1 MISFQSF
8 EQPLNYIKTLM
19 HYRAN
24 SRHDY
29 QKYLIRLYISFNNS
43 EYYTKLYSKLERD
56 SYNFN
61 SFYKHINA
69 NSLFTDRQID
79 IICRRLESRSAI
91 KNISSGAYYRQ
102 VKQCRTK
109 IIRLLY
115 STIFLKYIGAL
126 DHETFFAIEKIA
138 SQLEVM
144 LAEKTSDFSAAE
156 SVISVIEA
164 LVKRMCKV

>member
-1 MISFQSF
+1 MIIFRIASYII
-8 EQPLNYIKTLM
+8 QPTTQG
-19 HYRAN
+19 
-24 SRHDY
+24 SS
-29 QKYLIRLYISFNNS
+29 KYLIQPYISFNNTK
-43 EYYTKLYSKLERD
+43 YYTKLYSKLKQD

-61 SFYKHINA
+61 SFYKHIIA
-69 NSLFTDRQID
+69 NSLFTNRQID
-79 IICRRLESRSAI
+79 IICRRLESRGVI
-91 KNISSGAYYRQ
+91 ENISSGAYFRQ

-115 STIFLKYIGAL
+115 SIILLKYIGAL

-144 LAEKTSDFSAAE
+144 LAQKSSDFSKAE
-156 SVISVIEA
+156 SVISVIEQ

>member
-1 MISFQSF
+1 M
-8 EQPLNYIKTLM
+8 
-19 HYRAN
+19 
-24 SRHDY
+24 
-29 QKYLIRLYISFNNS
+29 YISFNNS

-79 IICRRLESRSAI
+79 IICRRLESRGALE
-91 KNISSGAYYRQ
+91 NISSGAYYRQ

-115 STIFLKYIGAL
+115 SIIFLKYIGAF

-144 LAEKTSDFSAAE
+144 LAQNTSDFSAAE
-156 SVISVIEA
+156 SVISVIEQ